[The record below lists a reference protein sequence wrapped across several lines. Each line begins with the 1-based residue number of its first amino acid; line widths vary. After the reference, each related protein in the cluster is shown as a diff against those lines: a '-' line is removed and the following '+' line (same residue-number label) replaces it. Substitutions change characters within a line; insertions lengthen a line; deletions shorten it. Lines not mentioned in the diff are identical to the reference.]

1 MAMRSSFRSKV
12 FRLLLLFAAV
22 PSVVLT
28 LIAYYLVSDP
38 DPIAG
43 ADRTDE
49 VGDLSDY
56 FQELLYLDID
66 RALEAADLEQP
77 DTDAALD
84 FLMPLDANPAQ
95 YDPAANATT
104 VETEALLRQAA
115 HHRPRGVVAIGDGFY
130 QYGTRTDTTGRTWI
144 GGIVH
149 DSTFAVMSQAIQHAT
164 AEQSARTELRATYLA
179 FIALLFLT
187 VTALTIV
194 AAYILSRRV
203 SRNLAGPVVA
213 LSEASH
219 QIAAGDFKQQV
230 SLTADG
236 EIGRLIES
244 FNRMAGQLDQMTSR
258 LAQTERVAAWRQVAR
273 RFAHELKNPLQPIL
287 VSLYRLEKQL
297 ADTELW
303 DVVKDPL
310 RASREEVRHLT
321 LLADRFSSLA
331 KLPPPNLEPVDL
343 TQLAR
348 STSELYREELEAY
361 EFRLDLPEA
370 EITLV
375 TDAAYLREAAHNLL
389 QNAMDACQPG
399 DKIAIGLT
407 VAADTVTLAVSDTGS
422 GMDESTLSSARLPY
436 FTTKAK
442 GNGLGLAIVEKSMAE
457 LGGQLKVESRAG
469 AGTTVSILLPKDT
482 P

>member
-1 MAMRSSFRSKV
+1 MRSTFRSRV

-22 PSVVLT
+22 PSVILT
-28 LIAYYLVSDP
+28 IIAYYLVSDP
-38 DPIAG
+38 DPISNP
-43 ADRTDE
+43 DQTDE

-56 FQELLYLDID
+56 FQELLYHDID
-66 RALEAADLEQP
+66 RALEAINLDQP
-77 DTDAALD
+77 DTSSALD
-84 FLMPLDANPAQ
+84 FLLPLRTDDSSRGIKNASIGAEIHAAMR
-95 YDPAANATT
+95 DAANA
-104 VETEALLRQAA
+104 
-115 HHRPRGVVAIGDGFY
+115 RPRGVVAIGDNYY
-130 QYGTRTDTTGRTWI
+130 QYSTRTGSSGAVWI

-149 DSTFAVMSQAIQHAT
+149 DSTFAVMSEAIQRAT

-194 AAYILSRRV
+194 AAYVLSRRV

-213 LSEASH
+213 LSEASQH
-219 QIAAGDFKQQV
+219 IAAGDFKQQV
-230 SLTADG
+230 KLSADG

-244 FNRMAGQLDQMTSR
+244 FNGMAGQLDRMTSR

-310 RASREEVRHLT
+310 RASREEVQHLT

-331 KLPPPNLEPVDL
+331 QLPPPNLEEVDL
-343 TQLAR
+343 RQLAK
-348 STSELYREELEAY
+348 STAELYREELEAY
-361 EFRLDLPEA
+361 AFHLEMPETDVA
-370 EITLV
+370 VV
-375 TDAAYLREAAHNLL
+375 TDPAYLREATHNLL
-389 QNAMDACQPG
+389 QNAIDACQPG
-399 DKIAIGLT
+399 DSITIRLT
-407 VAADTVTLAVSDTGS
+407 SSTDAVTLAVSDTGS
-422 GMDESTLSSARLPY
+422 GMDEPTLSSARLPY

-442 GNGLGLAIVEKSMAE
+442 GNGLGLAIVERSMAE
-457 LGGQLKVESRAG
+457 LGGQLKVDSKVG
-469 AGTTVSILLPKDT
+469 AGTTVSIVLPGDG